1 MKKTP
6 MRLTWLQNANNC
18 EMINVAGYDQPYFKQ
33 LDLFKIN
40 KSNHIIAKHELIL
53 DRLLLLFLICKLN
66 ILIVMGSHFSL
77 ESKLIYIISIM
88 DLSISIRILWI
99 NPLD

>member
-1 MKKTP
+1 MKKMPT
-6 MRLTWLQNANNC
+6 MLTWLQSVNNC

-33 LDLFKIN
+33 LDLFKIS

-66 ILIVMGSHFSL
+66 ILIVMGSHFSIK
-77 ESKLIYIISIM
+77 SKLIYIISIM
-88 DLSISIRILWI
+88 DLSISIRMLWI
-99 NPLD
+99 NVLD

>member
-1 MKKTP
+1 MKKMPT
-6 MRLTWLQNANNC
+6 MLTWLQSVNNC

-53 DRLLLLFLICKLN
+53 DRLLLLFLICKL
-66 ILIVMGSHFSL
+66 ISFTV
-77 ESKLIYIISIM
+77 IYWDYFHGIQM
-88 DLSISIRILWI
+88 DLHFFH
-99 NPLD
+99 NGFMHLD